1 VFAARAP
8 LKQVVVVDADVD
20 VFDDE
25 QVGWALATRFQAD
38 TDLMVVPRARGGGLD
53 PSAGPGGVTA
63 KLAMDATVGAAAGG
77 QFAAMRSAVSDP
89 ARLQALLDQLEPA
102 LHD

>member
-1 VFAARAP
+1 
-8 LKQVVVVDADVD
+8 
-20 VFDDE
+20 
-25 QVGWALATRFQAD
+25 
-38 TDLMVVPRARGGGLD
+38 
-53 PSAGPGGVTA
+53 VTA